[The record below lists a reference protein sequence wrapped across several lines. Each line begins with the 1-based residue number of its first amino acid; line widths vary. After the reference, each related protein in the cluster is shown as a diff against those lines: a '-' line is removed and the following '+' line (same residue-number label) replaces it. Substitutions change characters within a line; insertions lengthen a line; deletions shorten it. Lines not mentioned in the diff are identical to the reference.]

1 MLVLLLA
8 TATFV
13 IWLALIAGRG
23 WFWLAAER
31 DAGGPAPAVWPT
43 VVAVIPA
50 RDEAESIGKS
60 VTSLL
65 RQDYPGSFSIVVV
78 DDQSTDETAAV
89 AEQAAA
95 AAGFADRLT
104 VLAGSALPDGWTGKL
119 WADKQGID
127 EANVA
132 APTYLLLTD
141 ADITYAPDTLTRL
154 VTRSEKEGLVLNSL
168 MAKLRAT
175 SLAERAL
182 VPAFIFFFQMLYPFA
197 WVNRRDRRTAAAA
210 GGCMLVRRDAL
221 EAAGGIESIRDALI
235 DDCALA
241 RELKYQGPIRLSLT
255 ERVASIRAYPT
266 LGDIRQ
272 MVARSAYAQL
282 RYSPVI
288 LAGTIAGMALTY
300 VAPVLLTIFA
310 GGLAKILGFVAWEMM
325 AVAFQPTLRL
335 YRASPIWGILL
346 PGIALFYMAFT
357 LDSAYRHMQG
367 AGGMWKG
374 RVQAGL
380 AEEAPRAPG
389 LRRAASPRTG
399 SDPTGI

>member
-197 WVNRRDRRTAAAA
+197 WVNRPDRRTAAAA

>member
-1 MLVLLLA
+1 
-8 TATFV
+8 
-13 IWLALIAGRG
+13 
-23 WFWLAAER
+23 
-31 DAGGPAPAVWPT
+31 
-43 VVAVIPA
+43 
-50 RDEAESIGKS
+50 
-60 VTSLL
+60 
-65 RQDYPGSFSIVVV
+65 
-78 DDQSTDETAAV
+78 
-89 AEQAAA
+89 
-95 AAGFADRLT
+95 
-104 VLAGSALPDGWTGKL
+104 
-119 WADKQGID
+119 
-127 EANVA
+127 
-132 APTYLLLTD
+132 
-141 ADITYAPDTLTRL
+141 
-154 VTRSEKEGLVLNSL
+154 
-168 MAKLRAT
+168 
-175 SLAERAL
+175 
-182 VPAFIFFFQMLYPFA
+182 MLYPFA
-197 WVNRRDRRTAAAA
+197 WVNRPDRRTAAAA

-221 EAAGGIESIRDALI
+221 EAAGGIESIRGALI

>member
-13 IWLALIAGRG
+13 IWIALIAGRG

-221 EAAGGIESIRDALI
+221 EAAGGIESIRVALI